1 MHIYKQLFGRGT
13 RRLHAK
19 KKAIKITALIIS
31 YQKKASK
38 LHSYVKIENAY
49 QQKSIDKWIF
59 HAVKK
64 MGRYTHDP

>member
-1 MHIYKQLFGRGT
+1 MKACIFIGNFLGEVQEEKSNKINCFNHLIP
-13 RRLHAK
+13 K
-19 KKAIKITALIIS
+19 KGL
-31 YQKKASK
+31 K
-38 LHSYVKIENAY
+38 LHSYVKIKNAY